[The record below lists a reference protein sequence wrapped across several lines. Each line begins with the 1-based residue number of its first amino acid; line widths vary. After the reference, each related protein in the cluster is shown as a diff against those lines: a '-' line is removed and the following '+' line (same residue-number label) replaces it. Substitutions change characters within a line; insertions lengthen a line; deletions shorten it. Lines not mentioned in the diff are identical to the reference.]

1 MIIVTGGA
9 GFIGGNLVRALNMAG
24 REDLIVVDD
33 LSDGNKFRNIVDCAI
48 EDYLDKDEF
57 REIIERGNSSLG
69 KIDVVFHQ
77 GACSDT
83 TETDG
88 RYMLDNNYS
97 YSKQLLHYC
106 LSDKTPFIYASSAA
120 VYGIGGDFVEQRF
133 SENPVNVYAYSKLLF
148 DNYVR
153 RIMVTAASQIV
164 GLRYFNVYG
173 PGEAHKGTMAS
184 VAYHLNSQLLESARV
199 RLFDGSDGY
208 LPGEQQRDF
217 IHVDDAV
224 AINLWFMQSPQ
235 QSGIFNVGTG
245 TSRSF
250 NDVAN
255 AVIDWH
261 GRGEIDYIAFPET
274 LKLSY
279 QSYTKANLTN
289 LRSVGCEH
297 QCLALE
303 AGMNDY
309 LLWLNA
315 NNA

>member
-9 GFIGGNLVRALNMAG
+9 GFIGSNLVKALNATG

-57 REIIERGNSSLG
+57 RKMMEAGNSSLG

-83 TETDG
+83 TESNG
-88 RYMLDNNYS
+88 RYMLDNNYR

-120 VYGIGGDFVEQRF
+120 VYGIGGEFVEHTS
-133 SENPVNVYAYSKLLF
+133 SESPINVYAYSKLLF

-153 RIMVTAASQIV
+153 RIMGRADSQIV

-173 PGEAHKGTMAS
+173 PGEIHKGTMAS
-184 VAYHLNSQLLESARV
+184 VAYHLNNQLLENARV

-208 LPGEQQRDF
+208 APGEQQRDF

-224 AINLWFMQSPQ
+224 AINLWFMQASQ
-235 QSGIFNVGTG
+235 ISGIFNVGTG
-245 TSRSF
+245 VSRPF
-250 NDVAN
+250 NDVAK
-255 AVIDWH
+255 AVINWH
-261 GRGEIDYIAFPET
+261 GRGEIDYIAFPDK

-279 QSYTKANLTN
+279 QSFTKANLTN
-289 LRSVGCEH
+289 LHSVGCEH
-297 QCLALE
+297 QCFSLE
-303 AGMNDY
+303 AGMNNY
-309 LLWLNA
+309 LAWLNA